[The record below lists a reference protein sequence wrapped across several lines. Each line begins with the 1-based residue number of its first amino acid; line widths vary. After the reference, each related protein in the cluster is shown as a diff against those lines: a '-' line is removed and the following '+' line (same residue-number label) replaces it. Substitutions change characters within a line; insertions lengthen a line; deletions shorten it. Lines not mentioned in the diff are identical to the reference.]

1 MWLTLQPTAPNMVCK
16 CSLLVQW
23 TMYACMYVHC
33 FGNCA
38 RLFGVELCFCIMSY
52 MWVRWPR
59 WLCHKITVWCS
70 AYTSTSTVIMRIY
83 WNASQKLLTSSKQ
96 SHKSSKCQKVLN
108 TSILRSDAAMHGQ
121 MLFLSSRFY
130 TLSEVESIFRFCS
143 NKKPNHDFRSHQWN
157 SP

>member
-1 MWLTLQPTAPNMVCK
+1 MCSLCSQQHHNMVCN
-16 CSLLVQW
+16 CIRLSYNEQCMLV
-23 TMYACMYVHC
+23 YC

-59 WLCHKITVWCS
+59 WLCHKITVWCAS
-70 AYTSTSTVIMRIY
+70 YTSTSTVIMRIY
-83 WNASQKLLTSSKQ
+83 WNASQNLLTSSKH

-108 TSILRSDAAMHGQ
+108 SSILRSNADAKYGQ

-130 TLSEVESIFRFCS
+130 MLSEVESIFRFCS

-157 SP
+157 SL